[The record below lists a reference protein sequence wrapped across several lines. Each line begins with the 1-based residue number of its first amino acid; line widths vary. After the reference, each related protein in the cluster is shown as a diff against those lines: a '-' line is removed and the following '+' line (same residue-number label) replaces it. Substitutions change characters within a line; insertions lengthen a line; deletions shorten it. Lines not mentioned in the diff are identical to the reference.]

1 MSNRLSVYCTNLGR
15 YIGITGGDT
24 PLDIYRRFRDEIPF
38 RPVVARINNKSEDL
52 NFPFFSPKNLEFM
65 SDHTPSGERTYVRS
79 LCMMLYHA
87 VNTLFPGL
95 LS

>member
-24 PLDIYRRFRDEIPF
+24 PLDIYRHFRDEIPF

-52 NFPFFSPKNLEFM
+52 NFPFFSPKT
-65 SDHTPSGERTYVRS
+65 SSSCRP
-79 LCMMLYHA
+79 
-87 VNTLFPGL
+87 TLRRANAPMFAPCA
-95 LS
+95 